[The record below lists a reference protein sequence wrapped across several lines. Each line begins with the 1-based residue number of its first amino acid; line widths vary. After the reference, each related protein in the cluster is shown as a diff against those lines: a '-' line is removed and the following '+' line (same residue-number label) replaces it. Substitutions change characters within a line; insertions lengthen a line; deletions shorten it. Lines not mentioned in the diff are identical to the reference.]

1 MLVRLLD
8 LLWLRWWWR
17 RHGTGNFRDC
27 QGYWSAC
34 APRLC
39 RCRSWAHDQCLGSD
53 WQRSQTFHS
62 SERRHRGFEA
72 GHVGEDS
79 RTGGK
84 RTNGTFNNDMASEME
99 MSVDEHVTNSLS
111 PWANAVCPHC
121 KSAVL
126 YELCTARG
134 VYTTRRTH
142 GCCCWLSAKLRCSNF
157 FFKKKNTGTRRGM
170 RADSQVIGD
179 NVELVVLSRVAPV
192 AYMLLRLVWKREFEV
207 VSLTIVLTIYRPAN
221 CAGAIFASSKS
232 MKMNSTMMISVT
244 SWMRMADD
252 CLLRSVLPK
261 LCSATRGTFA
271 VKDQSCYV
279 SVFLSLIGIKVAG
292 CYPFSYCRFF
302 NCSFASLYL
311 GLCDRGGACLF
322 SSTLRKQS
330 MCIFLCLCCCDALW

>member
-39 RCRSWAHDQCLGSD
+39 RCRSWAHDPCLGSD

-84 RTNGTFNNDMASEME
+84 RTKGTFNNDMASEMD

-111 PWANAVCPHC
+111 PWANAVCPHW

-157 FFKKKNTGTRRGM
+157 FFQKKKILEQDEACGQT
-170 RADSQVIGD
+170 
-179 NVELVVLSRVAPV
+179 
-192 AYMLLRLVWKREFEV
+192 LRLLVTTLSLSFWVGWHQLPICFYVLFENA
-207 VSLTIVLTIYRPAN
+207 SSRLFHSPLFWPFIVLPTALVPFLPARSPWRWTPPWWARWPAGWGWLMIVFCEVFCPN
-221 CAGAIFASSKS
+221 CAQPLEVPLQWRINLV
-232 MKMNSTMMISVT
+232 M
-244 SWMRMADD
+244 
-252 CLLRSVLPK
+252 
-261 LCSATRGTFA
+261 
-271 VKDQSCYV
+271 
-279 SVFLSLIGIKVAG
+279 
-292 CYPFSYCRFF
+292 
-302 NCSFASLYL
+302 
-311 GLCDRGGACLF
+311 
-322 SSTLRKQS
+322 
-330 MCIFLCLCCCDALW
+330 